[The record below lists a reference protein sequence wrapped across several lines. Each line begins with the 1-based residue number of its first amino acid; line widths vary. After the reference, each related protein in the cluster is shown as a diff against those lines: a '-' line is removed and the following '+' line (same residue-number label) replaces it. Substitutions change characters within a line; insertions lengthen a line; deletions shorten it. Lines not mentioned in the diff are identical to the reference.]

1 MVVTRHPTAI
11 IIPAHNEAA
20 VIVRTL
26 TALHQDAMP
35 GEFSVTVVCN
45 GCTDR
50 TAALV
55 RRHFDTVNVIESSE
69 ASKTAAIN
77 AGLRA
82 AGDTDV
88 LLLDADIEISA
99 TAVRALL
106 DALAAPG
113 IEAAIGHMHIDVEG
127 GSWPVRAFYRV
138 WARHPYVSHGKF
150 AAVIAL
156 SSAAVGRIGEL
167 PRVIA
172 DDTYLWRQFAPQNVA
187 VVDGVSFTARV
198 PRTLAALIRVRSRV
212 HRGNRE
218 LDRLLPRQS
227 RSHGHRQ
234 RGLLGVL
241 VRHPARWADLPWYVA
256 VSLAARLLAVTG
268 QRTWERDLTSRQ
280 PIVQGQSE

>member
-1 MVVTRHPTAI
+1 MTRRPAAI
-11 IIPAHNEAA
+11 IIPAHNEEA
-20 VIVRTL
+20 VIIRTL
-26 TALHQDAMP
+26 TALLRAALP

-45 GCTDR
+45 GCTDQ

-55 RRHFDTVNVIESSE
+55 RGHFDIVNVIEISE

-82 AGDTDV
+82 AGNTNV
-88 LLLDADIEISA
+88 LLLDADIEVNA
-99 TAVRALL
+99 AAVRALL

-113 IEAAIGHMHIDVEG
+113 IEAAIGHMQIDVEG

-138 WARHPYVSHGKF
+138 WTRHPYVRHGKF

-156 SSAAVGRIGEL
+156 SKAAVGRVGPL

-172 DDTYLWRQFAPQNVA
+172 DDTYLWRQFSPESIA

-198 PRTLAALIRVRSRV
+198 PRTLPALLRVRSRV

-227 RSHGHRQ
+227 HSRGPRQ
-234 RGLLGVL
+234 RGLLGTL
-241 VRHPARWADLPWYVA
+241 VRHPAAWADLPWFVA
-256 VSLAARLLAVTG
+256 VSLAARLLAFAG
-268 QRTWERDLTSRQ
+268 QRAWERDLTSRQ
-280 PIVQGQSE
+280 PIGQGISE

>member
-1 MVVTRHPTAI
+1 MARHPAAI
-11 IIPAHNEAA
+11 IVPAHNEAA
-20 VIVRTL
+20 VIIRTL
-26 TALHQDAMP
+26 TGLLHDAMP

-55 RRHFDTVNVIESSE
+55 RRHFDTVNVIEISE

-82 AGDTDV
+82 ARNTDV

-99 TAVRALL
+99 AEVRALL
-106 DALAAPG
+106 DALATPG
-113 IEAAIGHMHIDVEG
+113 IEAAIGHMRIDVEG

-138 WARHPYVSHGKF
+138 WSRHPYVARGKF

-156 SSAAVGRIGEL
+156 SKTAVGRIGLL

-172 DDTYLWRQFAPQNVA
+172 DDTYLWRQFAPQNIA

-218 LDRLLPRQS
+218 LDRVLARQS
-227 RSHGHRQ
+227 RFPGHRQ
-234 RGLLGVL
+234 RGLLGAL
-241 VRHPARWADLPWYVA
+241 VRHPAAWVDLPCYVA
-256 VSLAARLLAVTG
+256 VSLAARLLAVAG
-268 QRTWERDLTSRQ
+268 KRTWERDLTSRQ
-280 PIVQGQSE
+280 VIGQGQTE